1 VPGSLRHYWISL
13 FLPGETVSIRL
24 AAGIA
29 LPLVL
34 TACPSRLPVNEYGN
48 PTTLSARATSNA
60 ISAPDL
66 QTRLYIFA
74 DDSMQGRD
82 AGRAGNMRGT
92 EYIARELRKLG
103 VEPAGD
109 SGTYFQSLP
118 YVVRRVAPPATLGVD
133 GRPLRWLEQWAATPT
148 VVPPKPV
155 EGVRAVF
162 GGVRAD
168 TTRLLSAEQAAGKFV
183 VLLPGQAP
191 VAFGQGDFQALN
203 RAINARLA
211 GAAAV
216 AIVDLQ
222 NLSPSARRLLY
233 EDRSGGLA
241 PQLPAAG
248 AAAPP
253 QPFSITTEAAALILG
268 APLQDLKPGTEGGLI
283 SAKLEVQQTP
293 VPQYAR
299 NVVGVIRG
307 SDPALSG
314 QYVALG
320 AHNDHVGFTGVPV
333 DHDSL
338 KLFNNART
346 ALAIQGSQ
354 LRPLTQQQL
363 AAIRL
368 NLDSIRTLRPR
379 RLDSIMNGADDDG
392 SGSMAMLEIA
402 EAIAK
407 AGVKPRRSILFVWH
421 TGEEDGLQGAR
432 WFTEHSTVPRD
443 SIVAQINL
451 DMIGRGRATDIP
463 GGGDDYL
470 AVVGSKRL
478 SSELGEVVVE
488 VSRRQPAPLRLD
500 YQFDSTTSWPGYN
513 NIYGRS
519 DHAMYARFNIPIAF
533 FFTGLH
539 GDYHQRTDEPQY
551 IDYPHYARITRYIHD
566 LVLEVANR
574 PNRVRLDSKP

>member
-1 VPGSLRHYWISL
+1 M
-13 FLPGETVSIRL
+13 LPRRL

-29 LPLVL
+29 VMFSL
-34 TACPSRLPVNEYGN
+34 TGCAAKLALNEYGN
-48 PTTLSARATSNA
+48 PVALSPRSTSGS
-60 ISAPDL
+60 ISAADL
-66 QTRLYIFA
+66 QTRLYAFA

-82 AGRAGNMRGT
+82 AGRVGNQRGT
-92 EYIARELRKLG
+92 GYIARELRQLDI
-103 VEPAGD
+103 EPAGD
-109 SGTYFQSLP
+109 SGTYFQALP
-118 YVVRRVAPPATLGVD
+118 YVVRRIAPTSTLSVD
-133 GRPLRWLEQWAATPT
+133 GRPLRWLEEWAATPPPI
-148 VVPPKPV
+148 PPKPI
-155 EGVRAVF
+155 EAVQAIF
-162 GGVRAD
+162 GGVRGD
-168 TTRLLSAEQAAGKFV
+168 TARMLSAAEAAGKFV
-183 VLLPGQAP
+183 VLIPGQLPLAL
-191 VAFGQGDFQALN
+191 AQTDFQALS

-216 AIVDLQ
+216 AIADLH
-222 NLSPSARRLLY
+222 NLAPSVRRLAY
-233 EDRSGGLA
+233 EDRAGTLP
-241 PQLPAAG
+241 PQTPSAG
-248 AAAPP
+248 TVTPP
-253 QPFSITTEAAALILG
+253 QPFSITAEAAALIFG
-268 APLQDLKPGTEGGLI
+268 APVQELKAGTVGGKLTARLELQE
-283 SAKLEVQQTP
+283 TP

-299 NVVGVIRG
+299 NVIGIIRG
-307 SDPALSG
+307 SDVTVSG

-320 AHNDHVGFTGVPV
+320 AHNDHVGFTGLPL

-346 ALAIQGSQ
+346 ALAIQGNQ

-368 NLDSIRTLRPR
+368 DLDSVRRLRPR

-392 SGSMAMLEIA
+392 SGSMALLEIA
-402 EAIAK
+402 EAIAH
-407 AGVKPRRSILFVWH
+407 GPKPRRSILFVWH

-432 WFTEHSTVPRD
+432 WFTDHATVPRD

-451 DMIGRGRATDIP
+451 DMIGRGRATDVP

-478 SSELGEVVVE
+478 SSELGEIVAE
-488 VSRRQPAPLRLD
+488 VNRRQPTPLRLD
-500 YQFDSTTSWPGYN
+500 YQFDSPTTWPGYN

-551 IDYPHYARITRYIHD
+551 IDYPHYARITRYLYD
-566 LVLEVANR
+566 LLLEVANR

>member
-1 VPGSLRHYWISL
+1 MPIR
-13 FLPGETVSIRL
+13 RL

-29 LPLVL
+29 VTLCL
-34 TACPSRLPVNEYGN
+34 TACGGSSRTLNQYGN
-48 PTTLSARATSNA
+48 PATLSTRATGGS
-60 ISAPDL
+60 ISAADL
-66 QTRLYIFA
+66 QSRLYSFA

-92 EYIARELRKLG
+92 GYIAGELRKLG

-109 SGTYFQSLP
+109 SGTYFQALP
-118 YVVRRVAPPATLGVD
+118 YGVRRIAPTATLSVD

-148 VVPPKPV
+148 VTPPKPV
-155 EGVRAVF
+155 EGIRAVF

-191 VAFGQGDFQALN
+191 VAFAQGDFQALN
-203 RAINARLA
+203 RAINTRLA
-211 GAAAV
+211 GAAAIAV
-216 AIVDLQ
+216 VDLQ
-222 NLSPSARRLLY
+222 NLSPSARRLVY
-233 EDRSGGLA
+233 EDRPGGLA
-241 PQLPAAG
+241 PQSPAA

-253 QPFSITTEAAALILG
+253 TQSFSITAEAAAFILG
-268 APLQDLKPGTEGGLI
+268 APLQDLKPGTEGGMV
-283 SAKLEVQQTP
+283 AARLEVQQTP
-293 VPQYAR
+293 VPQFAR
-299 NVVGVIRG
+299 NVIGIIPG
-307 SDPALSG
+307 GDPALRG

-320 AHNDHVGFTGVPV
+320 AHNDHVGFNGVPL

-368 NLDSIRTLRPR
+368 NLDSVRKLRPR

-402 EAIAK
+402 ERIAQ

-432 WFTEHSTVPRD
+432 WFTEHATVPRD

-463 GGGDDYL
+463 GGGNDYL

-478 SSELGEVVVE
+478 SSELGEAVAE
-488 VSRRQPAPLRLD
+488 VARRQPAPLRLD

-519 DHAMYARFNIPIAF
+519 DHAMYSRFNIPIAF

-551 IDYPHYARITRYIHD
+551 IDYPHYARITQYIHD

-574 PNRVRLDSKP
+574 PNRIRLDGKP